1 MKCNYSEA
9 EIKDKGRSSGQVH
22 TYMYVYN
29 VTKME
34 KYPTKSPLLIPY
46 VENQRLFVAR

>member
-1 MKCNYSEA
+1 MKCYYSET
-9 EIKDKGRSSGQVH
+9 ENKDKGRSPGQVH

-34 KYPTKSPLLIPY
+34 KYPTKTSLLIPY
-46 VENQRLFVAR
+46 VENLTS